1 MFSKSTCAPEN
12 CASRVSRSSFRNN
25 PYRFCKFCWK
35 TRETLIPD
43 LQEAL
48 NRIKTL
54 KGLLP
59 ICAACKKIRDD
70 QGYWSHIESYIR
82 QHSEAEFTHGIC
94 PSCAQK
100 LYPKDYAKAGK
111 ESGP

>member
-1 MFSKSTCAPEN
+1 MGITSVMIMALATV
-12 CASRVSRSSFRNN
+12 VSQYKRAEAG
-25 PYRFCKFCWK
+25 
-35 TRETLIPD
+35 RETLILD

-70 QGYWSHIESYIR
+70 KGYWNHIENYIR

-100 LYPKDYAKAGK
+100 LFPEDYAKVGK